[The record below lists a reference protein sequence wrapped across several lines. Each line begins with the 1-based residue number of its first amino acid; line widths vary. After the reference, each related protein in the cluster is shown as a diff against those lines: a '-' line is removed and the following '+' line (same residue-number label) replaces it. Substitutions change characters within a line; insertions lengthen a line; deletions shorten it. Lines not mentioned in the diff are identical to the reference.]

1 MKTLAIFRPGKH
13 TSAAGT
19 ALEFTEADLAAT
31 VDAYDPAIH
40 EAPIVVG
47 HPKDNGPAYGWVRSL
62 AFAEGELTADV
73 DQVDPAFVEMVQA
86 GRFKKRS
93 ASFYAPTSPQNP
105 KPGVYYLR
113 HVGFLG
119 AQPPAVK
126 GLRDVAFSDQDEEV
140 VEFADDII
148 TVNLTARLWRGLRDA
163 LLSKWGQED
172 TDKAIPGFM
181 VEDLEA
187 LARRPLETP
196 PEAAP
201 APAFSEPKAE
211 ETTVTLTPEQ
221 IAELQ
226 AKAARTDE
234 LETRV
239 AEFAEREKAA
249 KHTARVAEHKAEL
262 QALVTEGKLLPR
274 QMPFLAEFMAR
285 LDDEAQVVEFG
296 EADQPRTELALFR
309 AHLAELPKAV
319 EFKEHGAGDPNDD
332 TPTDSKEVAAKA
344 RAHVDAERAKG
355 NHVSYS
361 EAVNLVIQGK
371 A

>member
-31 VDAYDPAIH
+31 IDAYDPQVH

-47 HPKDNGPAYGWVRSL
+47 HPKDNGPAYGWVKSL
-62 AFAEGELTADV
+62 AFSDGELQADV
-73 DQVDPAFVEMVQA
+73 DQVDEAFAEMVKA

-93 ASFYAPTSPQNP
+93 ASFYSPTSPQNP
-105 KPGVYYLR
+105 KPGVFYLR

-140 VEFADDII
+140 VEFADII
-148 TVNLTARLWRGLRDA
+148 TVNLTARLWRGLRDFMLA
-163 LLSKWGQED
+163 KYGQED

-187 LARRPLETP
+187 AARQPVEAP
-196 PEAAP
+196 PSEAAP
-201 APAFSEPKAE
+201 APAFSEPKVE
-211 ETTVTLTPEQ
+211 DTTVTLTPEQ

-234 LETRV
+234 LETQV

-262 QALVTEGKLLPR
+262 QGLVTEGKLLPR
-274 QMPFLAEFMAR
+274 QVPFLAEFMAR
-285 LDDEAQVVEFG
+285 LDDDSQVVEFG

-319 EFKEHGAGDPNDD
+319 DFNEHGAGSPNDD
-332 TPTDSKEVAAKA
+332 APTDSKEVAAKA